1 MPPSFRIPKGTD
13 EQREQ
18 RAAQIQKKTRE
29 ANRETLIDIAKVA
42 LSDAKTSAPKT
53 LAEIKFRLDS
63 TLFEPGPS
71 SGIPRLIRHY
81 SNKGFPIPK
90 DYLTIF
96 PKPKDDSGMNTEFPS
111 SQFSDSLLEYED
123 PIVSIMGLNL
133 SLAESSS
140 RLRIIV
146 DPDEIK
152 KKFEKNPFYFKK
164 TSHRAPVV
172 LSKRIDY
179 INKHLVQLYKKDK
192 FLVLMDYTN
201 IYMKFRKD
209 KKAFPHFTS
218 KDCLMY
224 TNYLLRKI
232 VHDLEIK
239 TGKSVSIIM
248 CGQNH
253 FKSQDFYEAL
263 DYFFDDS
270 HPDNIGLTPISPTS
284 INILILLG
292 HNGSSEDD
300 CYLALTAVEILTNSK
315 YEKPSEFLALLSDD
329 NMNEFVILNQELD
342 SDIKAT
348 GTTGLKNSLKKKN
361 VTEINIDDY
370 VAKYPPS
377 SMTKLDELRA
387 MAKVPYSS
395 GVSSEPPPPPLP
407 PPPPPPPPLPPQPS
421 IYSSAHFSG
430 PHDRGSMSYGSR
442 DERSRDSGRGYE
454 RSGYERSEYD
464 RREYD
469 RREYDR
475 REYDRRYGER
485 KYDEREYDRRFSS
498 IPYDFDNFSRRS
510 PSRRSPPRRSPP
522 RRSPSRRSP
531 PRRGGGTIKYKKSL
545 ATKRS
550 RKVYKKTYKK
560 HKTIKRKKKL

>member
-1 MPPSFRIPKGTD
+1 
-13 EQREQ
+13 
-18 RAAQIQKKTRE
+18 
-29 ANRETLIDIAKVA
+29 
-42 LSDAKTSAPKT
+42 
-53 LAEIKFRLDS
+53 
-63 TLFEPGPS
+63 
-71 SGIPRLIRHY
+71 
-81 SNKGFPIPK
+81 
-90 DYLTIF
+90 
-96 PKPKDDSGMNTEFPS
+96 MNTEFPS
-111 SQFSDSLLEYED
+111 SQFSNSLLEYED
-123 PIVSIMGLNL
+123 PIVSIRQLNL
-133 SLAESSS
+133 SLAKSSS
-140 RLRIIV
+140 RLYITENPV
-146 DPDEIK
+146 EIK

-164 TSHRAPVV
+164 TSHRAAVV
-172 LSKRIDY
+172 LSKRIKY
-179 INKHLVQLYKKDK
+179 INKHLARLYDNKK

-209 KKAFPHFTS
+209 PNYSHFTN
-218 KDCLMY
+218 KECLMY

-232 VHDLEIK
+232 VDDLEK

-253 FKSQDFYEAL
+253 FASQDFYEAL

-284 INILILLG
+284 ENILILLG

-300 CYLALTAVEILTNSK
+300 TYVALTAVEILTNPK

-329 NMNEFVILNQELD
+329 NMKEFVILNQELD
-342 SDIKAT
+342 SDIQAT
-348 GTTGLKNSLKKKN
+348 GTTGLKESLKKKH

-377 SMTKLDELRA
+377 SMKKLDELRA
-387 MAKVPYSS
+387 NAKVPYFS
-395 GVSSEPPPPPLP
+395 GVSSAPPPPPPLPPLLP
-407 PPPPPPPPLPPQPS
+407 PPPPPPPPSQPS
-421 IYSSAHFSG
+421 RYSSAHFSG

-442 DERSRDSGRGYE
+442 DDRREYDRSEYD
-454 RSGYERSEYD
+454 RSEYDRREYD

-510 PSRRSPPRRSPP
+510 PPRRSPSRRSPS

-531 PRRGGGTIKYKKSL
+531 PRRGGGTIKYKKL
-545 ATKRS
+545 LVTKRS
-550 RKVYKKTYKK
+550 RKAYKNKYSQKVKNVHKKYKK
-560 HKTIKRKKKL
+560 HKTLKIKKRL